1 MLELDAR
8 EAAAGPRRL
17 AGVIYSQRIASVRA
31 LDGVDADTVDR
42 LHEDGGPVIQLL
54 AVNVDPA
61 CQSRRLGDQLL
72 EFMLQ
77 RCAALADVESLVAV
91 TLCRD
96 FHKHASMPIDDYL
109 RLRNAFGFLADPILR
124 FHELHG
130 ARIERPMPGYRP
142 RDARNAGFG
151 VLVSYDLA
159 RRARSEAGRRPPRTR
174 RPRRTARPRA
184 PTAGTRASPR
194 RRAPSGTRRR
204 PRTRTR
210 WMLSSRPKSA
220 ASWAAAPSSPTPA
233 ICR

>member
-1 MLELDAR
+1 LQALELACWPAALRMPEATLAARVGRHAAGQFVLELDAR

-159 RRARSEAGRRPPRTR
+159 RRARNEAG
-174 RPRRTARPRA
+174 A
-184 PTAGTRASPR
+184 P
-194 RRAPSGTRRR
+194 
-204 PRTRTR
+204 
-210 WMLSSRPKSA
+210 A
-220 ASWAAAPSSPTPA
+220 ASDAPATP
-233 ICR
+233 

>member
-1 MLELDAR
+1 PEATLAARVGRHAAGQFVLELDAR

-77 RCAALADVESLVAV
+77 RWAALADVESLVAV

-130 ARIERPMPGYRP
+130 APDRRTR
-142 RDARNAGFG
+142 
-151 VLVSYDLA
+151 A
-159 RRARSEAGRRPPRTR
+159 RRT
-174 RPRRTARPRA
+174 
-184 PTAGTRASPR
+184 
-194 RRAPSGTRRR
+194 
-204 PRTRTR
+204 
-210 WMLSSRPKSA
+210 
-220 ASWAAAPSSPTPA
+220 
-233 ICR
+233 